1 MLRVT
6 SREKVSAQSTLVDDN
21 ETTTQSTG
29 IYPKCRGLVITRSPF
44 LPCIMNENFHLIS
57 DALTFTTAKLARA
70 APRLESLTHHTT
82 DGIQLISSCIIL
94 AEISL
99 NRADEFSALNYSET
113 LLK

>member
-1 MLRVT
+1 
-6 SREKVSAQSTLVDDN
+6 
-21 ETTTQSTG
+21 
-29 IYPKCRGLVITRSPF
+29 
-44 LPCIMNENFHLIS
+44 MNENFHLIS

-82 DGIQLISSCIIL
+82 DGIQLISSSIIF

-113 LLK
+113 LLKWNEKKNFHRSKFVLSTKSKR

>member
-1 MLRVT
+1 
-6 SREKVSAQSTLVDDN
+6 
-21 ETTTQSTG
+21 
-29 IYPKCRGLVITRSPF
+29 
-44 LPCIMNENFHLIS
+44 MNENFHLIS

-113 LLK
+113 LLKWRKKNFRRSKFVLSTKSKH